1 VILLAAPAFVAIWS
15 AWVGVGELAGFG
27 PVRLLPGIADEFTIN
42 SAITLPIG
50 METYAAY
57 ALRVWLSD
65 SCSFRARRFARRSA
79 IAAFVL
85 GALGQIAFHLMKAAN
100 LTAAPWLIT
109 AVVSCLPV
117 VVLGF
122 GAALVHLQQPQRVGA
137 EDVR

>member
-1 VILLAAPAFVAIWS
+1 
-15 AWVGVGELAGFG
+15 
-27 PVRLLPGIADEFTIN
+27 
-42 SAITLPIG
+42 

-65 SCSFRARRFARRSA
+65 VCPFRARRFAKRSA

-85 GALGQIAFHLMKAAN
+85 GGLGQIAFHLMKAAN

-117 VVLGF
+117 IVLGF
-122 GAALVHLQQPQRVGA
+122 GAALVHLQQPQRAGT
-137 EDVR
+137 EDA